1 VHPIRSIA
9 ACLVLA
15 AAASACEPNG
25 TTDPDPEPVASVTVT
40 APGTTLV
47 VNATVQLTA
56 TLRDAAGDTLTDR
69 IVTWT
74 SLDPVVA
81 RVDSTGLVTAL
92 AAGSVAIRAGA
103 EGQTG
108 DITLT
113 VTPPPVASVTVSPD
127 TATLK
132 VDSVL
137 QLAVTLRDAGGTV
150 LTGRAVAWSS
160 TDTARAQVS
169 ATGLVTAR
177 AAGAV
182 AVVATSEGRA
192 DTAQLQV
199 VAPPPPPPAP
209 VLAPATIAA
218 GYSHTCALTAAGA
231 AYCWGDNAQ
240 GQLGDGT
247 TTDRTL
253 PVAVV
258 GGHTFT
264 TIAAAANT
272 TCAIDAAGAA
282 YCWGENR
289 VGQVGDGSRTG
300 PFNGPDRHTSPRAVA
315 GGHVFAM
322 LDVGGSYG
330 CALTQAG
337 AAYCWGD
344 NTYKQ
349 GGFVSSSY
357 FSSVP
362 LPVQGGH
369 AFVQISARN
378 TTTCALNA
386 AGAAFCWGHGGQG
399 EAGTGTYGI
408 FDTPT
413 AVVGGHTFAL
423 LDVGATHSCALT
435 PAGAA
440 YCWGTNVKGEL
451 GNGTSSQLGTPSPQA
466 VLGGLSFTRLVAGG
480 GYTCAV
486 DGAGMTWCWG
496 TTEEGRLGIPGAIGT
511 RPQPASQGTAFG
523 FRALAANRHAC
534 GVDAAGVA
542 RCWATNDNGQL
553 GDGTTT
559 NRDAPTLV
567 SGGQVFA
574 AP

>member
-1 VHPIRSIA
+1 MHPIRSIA

-25 TTDPDPEPVASVTVT
+25 TTGPDPEPVASVTVS
-40 APGTTLV
+40 APGTALAV
-47 VNATVQLTA
+47 DATVQLTA

-69 IVTWT
+69 TVTW
-74 SLDPVVA
+74 SSQDPGVA

-92 AAGSVAIRAGA
+92 APGSVVIRAGA

-108 DITLT
+108 EITLT

-127 TATLK
+127 TATLQ

-137 QLAVTLRDAGGTV
+137 QLAVTLRDAGGTG
-150 LTGRAVAWSS
+150 LTGRTVAWSS
-160 TDTARAQVS
+160 TDTARARVS

-182 AVVATSEGRA
+182 AVVAASEGRA

-253 PVAVV
+253 PVAVA

-272 TCAIDAAGAA
+272 TCALDAAGAA

-300 PFNGPDRHTSPRAVA
+300 PFDGPDRHTSPRAVA

-357 FSSVP
+357 FSGVP

-369 AFVQISARN
+369 AFAQISTRN

-386 AGAAFCWGHGGQG
+386 AGAAFCWGQGGQG
-399 EAGTGTYGI
+399 EAGTSTYGI
-408 FDTPT
+408 FATPT
-413 AVVGGHTFAL
+413 AVVGGHTFAV

-440 YCWGTNVKGEL
+440 SYVLLMEDPDAADDEEPRQLRGVDLREQVPARPTIKQRFGRVAIVKDH
-451 GNGTSSQLGTPSPQA
+451 
-466 VLGGLSFTRLVAGG
+466 VLSGG
-480 GYTCAV
+480 G
-486 DGAGMTWCWG
+486 DG
-496 TTEEGRLGIPGAIGT
+496 
-511 RPQPASQGTAFG
+511 
-523 FRALAANRHAC
+523 
-534 GVDAAGVA
+534 
-542 RCWATNDNGQL
+542 
-553 GDGTTT
+553 
-559 NRDAPTLV
+559 
-567 SGGQVFA
+567 
-574 AP
+574 